1 MQPLTKTI
9 EFSVDDKNIGE
20 LMAAAAERSAENKG
34 WATDIISWTMKMQTY
49 NNLSVRRKGVLDI
62 RFLLYLLALASAP
75 KNASLTK

>member
-49 NNLSVRRKGVLDI
+49 NNLSVR
-62 RFLLYLLALASAP
+62 
-75 KNASLTK
+75 